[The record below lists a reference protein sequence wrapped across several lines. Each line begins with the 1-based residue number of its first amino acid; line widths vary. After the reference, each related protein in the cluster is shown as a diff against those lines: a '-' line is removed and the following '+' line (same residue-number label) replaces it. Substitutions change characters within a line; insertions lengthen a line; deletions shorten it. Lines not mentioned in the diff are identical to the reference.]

1 MNKRIVIIAAI
12 AVALAL
18 IAGFIIYSVFYNNQD
33 HANRLNEEQLYQYNH
48 FLTVFGRS
56 NSLTGDDEVL
66 IVDSISKTLG
76 GDTKIMF
83 CIYHYENESDLM
95 AGLEMS
101 REEIE
106 KNSSYEYMGYG
117 EVTLVDD
124 KIAGMSNMKTVYIK

>member
-1 MNKRIVIIAAI
+1 MKKRTVIIVSAV
-12 AVALAL
+12 VALAL
-18 IAGFIIYSVFYNNQD
+18 IAGLGLYSVLYNNRD
-33 HANRLNEEQLYQYNH
+33 HADRLNDEQLYQYNH
-48 FLTVFGRS
+48 FLTAFGRS
-56 NSLTGDDEVL
+56 NSLTSNDEVL

-76 GDTKIMF
+76 GDTKITF
-83 CIYHYENESDLM
+83 YIYHYENESDLM

-106 KNSSYEYMGYG
+106 KNASYEYVGFG